1 MYCVRALFVDK
12 TGCGG
17 FEAIL
22 YVLCYFYISLK
33 LKVLYVKMS
42 EKLFFIYFKKI
53 HVSTQFVCVYMYV
66 GGCVFMSWHMNVPEY
81 DLWKSVLPF
90 HHVEP
95 RDQPQVITL
104 SGQCL
109 YPMSHSARIS
119 ELVFCCM

>member
-42 EKLFFIYFKKI
+42 EKLFFIYFKK
-53 HVSTQFVCVYMYV
+53 YMYLPSLCACTCMWV
-66 GGCVFMSWHMNVPEY
+66 GVFSCHG
-81 DLWKSVLPF
+81 
-90 HHVEP
+90 
-95 RDQPQVITL
+95 T
-104 SGQCL
+104 
-109 YPMSHSARIS
+109 
-119 ELVFCCM
+119 